1 MTSTEDTM
9 FSQKQ
14 TLALLLAVTL
24 LPVLAAHAADDE
36 AARTKAG
43 LEAFRAYLKKEHPGK
58 KWQAGP
64 TRLDSPALRT
74 AYGDRRLY
82 FVHSS
87 PPLPP
92 GANIESIQEA
102 YRRRVEDIRTNHV
115 SLAVRIDEKGR
126 VVPLLKPKDY
136 DGGLMKVAGDEDART
151 AAAAILS
158 LHGCD
163 HVAQTVV
170 DPKDIAVTK
179 SDKGWSC
186 LYKGK
191 SPFRGTVAFDAEG
204 KCTAVSK
211 SYSGPYPP

>member
-1 MTSTEDTM
+1 M
-9 FSQKQ
+9 FSRTR
-14 TLALLLAVTL
+14 TLALTLAVTL
-24 LPVLAAHAADDE
+24 LPFLAAHAADDE
-36 AARTKAG
+36 AARTKDG

-74 AYGDRRLY
+74 AYGDGRLY

-92 GANIESIQEA
+92 GANIKAIQDA
-102 YRRRVEDIRTNHV
+102 YRRQVEDIRANHV

-126 VVPLLKPKDY
+126 VVLLLKPKDY
-136 DGGLMKVAGDEDART
+136 DGGLMKVVGDEDART
-151 AAAAILS
+151 ASAAILS

-163 HVAQTVV
+163 HVAPTAV
-170 DPKDIAVTK
+170 DPKDLAVTK

-186 LYKGK
+186 SYKGK
-191 SPFRGTVAFDAEG
+191 GPFRGTVAFDAEG

-211 SYSGPYPP
+211 SYAGPYPP